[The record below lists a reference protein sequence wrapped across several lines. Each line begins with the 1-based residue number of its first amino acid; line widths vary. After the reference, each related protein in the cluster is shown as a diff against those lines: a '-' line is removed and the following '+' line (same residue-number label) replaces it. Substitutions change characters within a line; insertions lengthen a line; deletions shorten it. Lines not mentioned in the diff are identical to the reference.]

1 MKKKMILSGIMN
13 RKKIYS
19 KARVRRSL
27 MKNDVAAIGIFLA
40 FLVNILPLLFFFIA
54 FMFVIANIM
63 QIAIAILIA
72 GVGIVLIR
80 FALRGA
86 GSAIKKLRKGHGEEY
101 GPYYYGDY

>member
-1 MKKKMILSGIMN
+1 MKAKILGITD
-13 RKKIYS
+13 RIRSYS
-19 KARVRRSL
+19 KAVGRRNLRS
-27 MKNDVAAIGIFLA
+27 NEVAAAGVLLA
-40 FLVNILPLLFFFIA
+40 FLINILPLLFFFIA

-86 GSAIKKLRKGHGEEY
+86 GKYMKKLRGSGGSSY
-101 GPYYYGDY
+101 ADPYFGDY